1 MVAGKAAACKRN
13 THTMAIF
20 WVFGCLGGPN
30 KSIRTGDPGLTHN
43 QPRRG
48 GLEDDQ
54 LPTSYSIIGTTPY
67 GVDNEMKAIFTD
79 TVGRLLRWINQSR
92 RPSL

>member
-1 MVAGKAAACKRN
+1 MVAGKARQSPAKE
-13 THTMAIF
+13 TLMAIS

-54 LPTSYSIIGTTPY
+54 LPTSYSIIGTPY